1 MGRVGRKT
9 FCWPRLKRVRRLRE
23 TILAAYPSRT
33 TRDALLDRVM
43 IRVRAAAMGHAAS
56 EWQGSFDYADG
67 RSQTGYSHGKVDGVG
82 KAAFYEL
89 TADEDGHSSNYIMH
103 IYDGNLV
110 LNVTVQIIRKDI
122 VITKD
127 DLQARATK
135 FANATMALLKK

>member
-1 MGRVGRKT
+1 
-9 FCWPRLKRVRRLRE
+9 
-23 TILAAYPSRT
+23 
-33 TRDALLDRVM
+33 
-43 IRVRAAAMGHAAS
+43 
-56 EWQGSFDYADG
+56 
-67 RSQTGYSHGKVDGVG
+67 
-82 KAAFYEL
+82 
-89 TADEDGHSSNYIMH
+89 MH